1 MIDVMRA
8 CLQHAGAVVCLVGG
22 LVLLYWNHDFYD
34 KDQALGN
41 ALGLYMAG
49 KGLFLFGVSG
59 SAGAGKK
66 AA

>member
-1 MIDVMRA
+1 
-8 CLQHAGAVVCLVGG
+8 
-22 LVLLYWNHDFYD
+22 VLLYWNHDFYN
-34 KDQALGN
+34 KDQALSN

-49 KGLFLFGVSG
+49 KGLFLLGVSG